1 MLASERMAR
10 TIREVVGS
18 ATELQALRDRVA
30 ELEELIGVKPPNR
43 PLRALHLRPAEEI
56 VCQLLVQQ
64 SILTHDF
71 YFRSAHGGRP
81 ECDQPETRIL
91 EQYICFLRKKLKP
104 LGIVIGTRWGAGFYL
119 TDENKAKLAALLE
132 DRV

>member
-1 MLASERMAR
+1 MASLAANVRQA
-10 TIREVVGS
+10 TS
-18 ATELQALRDRVA
+18 ATELQALRDRIV
-30 ELEELIGVKPPNR
+30 ELEELIGAKPPTR

-56 VCQLLVQQ
+56 VCQLLVKQP
-64 SILTHDF
+64 ILTHEF
-71 YFRSAHGGRP
+71 YMISAHGARP

-104 LGIVIGTRWGAGFYL
+104 FDIAIKTKWGAGFYL
-119 TDENKAKLAALLE
+119 SAENKAKLAALLA